1 MARKAPPKLKASKS
15 ANARKASPELGEGD
29 FQTRYNART
38 GRPIRDNAGR
48 KSLDPSYLDTI
59 EVVDDEGLESESG
72 SEDEEG
78 VKKKH
83 PKRKRTPSPPLPD
96 VDQMPLFPEDVP
108 SREPTPQFLDEDE
121 ASSINLT
128 VNIPKGFSGPLVLKI
143 DRGMLDNGRSE
154 PPSKRQHLS
163 RAPTESSKSSAGDSI
178 AVAPRKT
185 AVGQR
190 GHFGSKTRED
200 PTKKTFADLP
210 AELRNQIYQL
220 VFVTKEEISFGRPVN
235 FCRSAALLR
244 TCRQIYNEGRS
255 VLYSENRFSFSRNTR
270 SRAPYWSSQDK
281 EIGYQDMRVFLNSIG
296 PTNISLLRSI
306 SIMLTDASP
315 SSTPYLDHDGR
326 RFVRDEHII
335 YCLRQISKHGELKE
349 IELSFYGRKCLT
361 RTDYRFLDALREIKA
376 DKVRLEPPERH
387 WYPSKID
394 YLLKTSL
401 LESMERSPKMY
412 KNE

>member
-83 PKRKRTPSPPLPD
+83 PKRKRTPSPPLLD

-163 RAPTESSKSSAGDSI
+163 RAPTELSKSSAGDSI

-200 PTKKTFADLP
+200 PTKKT
-210 AELRNQIYQL
+210 
-220 VFVTKEEISFGRPVN
+220 
-235 FCRSAALLR
+235 
-244 TCRQIYNEGRS
+244 QIYNEGRS